1 MYIAIGAL
9 INSLIMSLNFVDG
22 LYFTVVTIETIGF
35 GDIHPTNTGTR
46 IFTCCYMVFGIINV
60 GVAVAMARDTVL
72 EGLELGYR
80 KRLRILRLKRH
91 EARRFRR
98 WEARWRRAV
107 EWRLKAAGQPLWVP
121 DHQYEQER
129 VRFVGLSGE
138 KDGSGEVHWM
148 RKFVEAIG
156 FRRSDDER
164 KVPQIRGH
172 PHGKHLNI
180 DALTTQQLEA
190 AALESGVP
198 LEMFLSVPRK
208 VADSESQAR
217 QQAGG
222 GSASE
227 KDGGTADK
235 SRVRWFRHQQSDTN
249 GWPSAPQTPTHAQ
262 IGRMAAMITKFTIAV
277 TGAHVHML
285 GHSAETHD
293 HLEREAQQDTKPQSN
308 SVWFDEHNPK
318 AAEGGADE
326 HGKAG
331 KQGGEE
337 AKRKDGLVTEG
348 SLFPKMPEFAKDVA
362 KGRKE
367 EFGFVR
373 DRGMGKD
380 AKSEE
385 TRAYISKASNS

>member
-1 MYIAIGAL
+1 
-9 INSLIMSLNFVDG
+9 MSLNFVDG

-60 GVAVAMARDTVL
+60 GVAVAMTRETVL

-80 KRLRILRLKRH
+80 KRLRILRLKRR

-107 EWRLKAAGQPLWVP
+107 EWRLKAAGEPLWVP
-121 DHQYEQER
+121 DHRYEQER

-138 KDGSGEVHWM
+138 KDGSGEVHWI
-148 RKFVEAIG
+148 RKWLEAIG
-156 FRRSDDER
+156 FRRSDDHR
-164 KVPQIRGH
+164 KLPHIRGH

-180 DALTTQQLEA
+180 DALTAQQLEA

-208 VADSESQAR
+208 TPECESQVR
-217 QQAGG
+217 QQAAGEKDK
-222 GSASE
+222 SASE
-227 KDGGTADK
+227 KL
-235 SRVRWFRHQQSDTN
+235 RVLWFRRQQSDTN
-249 GWPSAPQTPTHAQ
+249 GWPSEPQTPTHAQ

-285 GHSAETHD
+285 GHSAETHE
-293 HLEREAQQDTKPQSN
+293 HLERESQQKSEAQTN
-308 SVWFDEHNPK
+308 SVWFDENDPK
-318 AAEGGADE
+318 AVGNRDDEGSE
-326 HGKAG
+326 VGKP
-331 KQGGEE
+331 KGGE
-337 AKRKDGLVTEG
+337 AKSKGGLVTEG

-373 DRGMGKD
+373 ERGIGDD
-380 AKSEE
+380 AKADE
-385 TRAYISKASNS
+385 TRAYISKVGHRLFSVFTPQL